1 MRDLTQGSIPKHI
14 LLMAAPIGIGMLVQT
29 LYFFVDL
36 YFVAGLGDAALA
48 GVSAAGILNFVV
60 MALTQMLS
68 VGAVTLISH
77 AVGRKDQA
85 EANLV
90 FNQTIVLSTGCAA
103 FTLIAGYA
111 GAAWYMAGLGADAA
125 TVAAGMSFI
134 YWLIPGLALQ
144 FALAAAGAALR
155 GTGVVKPTM
164 MVQMLTVLIN
174 IILAPILIAGWGTG
188 HPMGIAGAGLA
199 TSIASLVGV
208 LVMLYYFGKLES
220 YVRYHPKQLRPD
232 FGIWK
237 RMLNVGLPAGAE
249 FLFIFVFMAVIYAI
263 IRDFGAAA
271 QAGFG
276 LGSRVMQAIFLP
288 IMAISFAIAPIA
300 GQNFGAQLPGRVRE
314 TVWKAIY
321 IESTLMAILTL
332 LCQIEP
338 RWPVQFFSQD
348 EEVIAIGAQFLK
360 VISWNFVASG
370 IIFACSGMFQA
381 LGNTWPSLISMAT
394 RVLTFAIPA
403 LYLSHQTGFE
413 ITHVWYLSVATV
425 TLQAGISLLF
435 LRSQL
440 KKRLYSM
447 EMPRQN
453 SDRKS

>member
-1 MRDLTQGSIPKHI
+1 MRDLTQGSISRHI

-36 YFVAGLGDAALA
+36 YFVARLGDAALA

-90 FNQTIVLSTGCAA
+90 FNQSIVLSVLCGGL
-103 FTLIAGYA
+103 TLIAGYT
-111 GAAWYMAGLGADAA
+111 GAAWYMSRLGADDA
-125 TVAAGMSFI
+125 TVAAGISFI

-164 MVQMLTVLIN
+164 MVQMLTVFIN
-174 IILAPILIAGWGTG
+174 IVLAPVLIAGWGTG
-188 HPMGIAGAGLA
+188 HAMGIAGAGLA
-199 TSIASLVGV
+199 TTIASLLGV
-208 LVMLYYFGKLES
+208 MAMLYYFGKLES
-220 YVRYHPKQLRPD
+220 YVSYRREQLAPNLN
-232 FGIWK
+232 IWK
-237 RMLNVGLPAGAE
+237 RMLNIGLPAGGE
-249 FLFIFVFMAVIYAI
+249 FLFIFIFMAVIYSI

-276 LGSRVMQAIFLP
+276 LGSRIMQAIFLP

-300 GQNFGAQLPGRVRE
+300 GQNFGARLAHRVRATIWTAIMIE
-314 TVWKAIY
+314 T
-321 IESTLMAILTL
+321 LPMALLAL
-332 LCQIEP
+332 LCQFEP
-338 RWPVQFFSQD
+338 RWLIHFFTSDVEVVEVAVQFLR
-348 EEVIAIGAQFLK
+348 I
-360 VISWNFVASG
+360 ISWNFVATG

-394 RVLTFAIPA
+394 RVFTFAFPA
-403 LYLSHQTGFE
+403 IWLSHQAGF
-413 ITHVWYLSVATV
+413 TLVQVWYLSVATV
-425 TLQAGISLLF
+425 LLQAVLSLVLV
-435 LRSQL
+435 RQQL
-440 KKRLYSM
+440 NKRLAHIES
-447 EMPRQN
+447 P
-453 SDRKS
+453 

>member
-1 MRDLTQGSIPKHI
+1 MRDLTQGSISNHI
-14 LLMAAPIGIGMLVQT
+14 LVMAAPIGIGMLVQT

-48 GVSAAGILNFVV
+48 GVSSAGIVNFIV

-90 FNQTIVLSTGCAA
+90 FNQTIVLSTICGV
-103 FTLIAGYA
+103 FTLVAGYLL
-111 GAAWYMAGLGADAA
+111 GPIYMKSLGADDA
-125 TVAAGMSFI
+125 TILAGNTFI
-134 YWLIPGLALQ
+134 KWLIPGLALQ
-144 FALAAAGAALR
+144 FALAAAGGALR
-155 GTGVVKPTM
+155 GTGVVKPA
-164 MVQMLTVLIN
+164 MVGQMLTVLVN

-188 HPMGIAGAGLA
+188 YAMGIAGAGLA
-199 TSIASLVGV
+199 TSIASAVGV
-208 LVMLYYFGKLES
+208 VIMLVYFAKLEH
-220 YVRYHPKQLRPD
+220 YVRYCSDSLRPNLA
-232 FGIWK
+232 IWK

-249 FLFIFVFMAVIYAI
+249 FLFMFVFMAVIYSI

-288 IMAISFAIAPIA
+288 VMAISFAIAPIA
-300 GQNFGAQLPGRVRE
+300 GQNFGAKLPSRVRN
-314 TVWKAIY
+314 TVWTAIY
-321 IESTLMAILTL
+321 IESGLMASLTI

-338 RWPVQFFSQD
+338 RWLIHFFTND
-348 EEVIAIGAQFLK
+348 EQVITVGAQFLQ

-381 LGNTWPSLISMAT
+381 LGNTWPSLISMGT
-394 RVLTFAIPA
+394 RVVSFVFPA
-403 LYLSHQTGFE
+403 LWLSHRPDFE
-413 ITHVWYLSVATV
+413 IVQVWYLSVATV
-425 TLQAGISLLF
+425 TLQAFISLYL
-435 LRSQL
+435 LRRQLSQ
-440 KKRLYSM
+440 RLATM
-447 EMPRQN
+447 ELTV
-453 SDRKS
+453 